1 MKITKKKLYTFIQA
15 EEKTVDLFYKNFS
28 DKYEEIKSEHL
39 IIDFSKNF
47 NIELKDLFVFLKV
60 SEKHRNN
67 HLSFVLILNG
77 IDFDELPDELIAAPT
92 LTEAKDILEME
103 AIERDLG
110 F

>member
-1 MKITKKKLYTFIQA
+1 KYDEFI
-15 EEKTVDLFYKNFS
+15 D
-28 DKYEEIKSEHL
+28 EHL

-47 NIELKDLFVFLKV
+47 NIDLKDLFVFLNV
-60 SEKHRNN
+60 SEKHRNKN
-67 HLSFVLILNG
+67 LSFILIVNG
-77 IDFDELPDELIAAPT
+77 IDFDELPDELIVAPT

>member
-1 MKITKKKLYTFIQA
+1 MKITKKKNYIYILA
-15 EEKTVDLFYKNFS
+15 EQQNVALFYQQFIENY
-28 DKYEEIKSEHL
+28 DTIKHQHL
-39 IIDFSKNF
+39 IIDFSDNF
-47 NIELKDLFVFLKV
+47 NIDLKELFVFLEV

-67 HLSFVLILNG
+67 NLSFILIING

>member
-1 MKITKKKLYTFIQA
+1 MKITRKKLYTLIQP
-15 EEKTVDLFYKNFS
+15 EEKTVDLFFKQFQE
-28 DKYEEIKSEHL
+28 KYEEIKKEHL

-47 NIELKDLFVFLKV
+47 NIDLKDLFVLLKV
-60 SEKHRNN
+60 TEKHREKK
-67 HLSFVLILNG
+67 LSFILIVNG
-77 IDFDELPDELIAAPT
+77 IDFDELPDELIVAPT

>member
-15 EEKTVDLFYKNFS
+15 EENTLDLFFNHFNE
-28 DKYEEIKSEHL
+28 KYDEIKYEHL

-47 NIELKDLFVFLKV
+47 NIDLKDLFVFLKV
-60 SEKHRNN
+60 SEKHRNKK
-67 HLSFVLILNG
+67 LSFILIING
-77 IDFDELPDELIAAPT
+77 IDFDELPDVLIAAPT